1 LWYKFL
7 KKMKE
12 KILIAIA
19 KTKPSTYKSYL
30 LDNLDRL
37 SDIDFILNEMKKANM
52 FEMIYLLKI
61 LKTIK
66 RNEKNQI

>member
-1 LWYKFL
+1 
-7 KKMKE
+7 MKE

-30 LDNLDRL
+30 LDNVDRL
-37 SDIDFILNEMKKANM
+37 SDIDFILNELKKASL